1 MLHKETG
8 LEKVAQT
15 KLVSLT
21 PGWLTA
27 VNRASHQA
35 VETTEEVRKRL
46 KVSS

>member
-15 KLVSLT
+15 KLVSPP

-27 VNRASHQA
+27 VNRVSHQA
-35 VETTEEVRKRL
+35 VETTEEERKRHE
-46 KVSS
+46 VSS